1 MLNQHSID
9 HPKMN
14 SINKLTAIRQ
24 QMKEHQIDAYI
35 IASADPH
42 LSEDLPDHYK
52 ALAFTCGFTGSAG
65 TLVIT
70 KTFAGLWT
78 DFRYFIQAEAELE
91 GSGFDL
97 VKLKVQHTP
106 EYIAYLVSEL
116 PEGSVVGFDYQ
127 LFSVQL
133 AGELLRALSRKN
145 ISSVSADLLSPI
157 WQNRPAL
164 PNAVATLI
172 PAEDAGKSAAEKLN
186 EIRVAMAK
194 QPASHHLIS
203 SLDDIAWL
211 FNLRGGDINHNPVVL
226 SHALITADSA
236 RLFISEGKLSPA
248 HLSQLQQEGVTMED
262 YQSIGSHLQQLSTT
276 ATMLLDPKR
285 CSYGLY
291 DQLPPEVDVQLAI
304 NPSTHL
310 KSIKNES
317 ELAHVRKAMI
327 EDGVALTR
335 FFKWLEEHVGRET
348 ITEIS
353 AADQLE
359 AYRAEQESFAG
370 ISFNTIAGYQS
381 HGALPHYH
389 ATPESDVP
397 VLPEGL
403 FLIDSGGQYHYGT
416 TDVTR
421 SIPMGP
427 TNVQQQEDYTL
438 VLKALIDGSK
448 AVFPEGTRGYQ
459 IDAICR
465 QPLWLAGINYGHGT
479 GHGIGFYLN
488 VHEGPQNIGPSNV
501 PVALQPGM
509 ITSIEPGIYR
519 PGSHGVRTENLVLT
533 IEKSVTEFG
542 VFHAFETLT
551 LAHIDTQMVKKELL
565 DQSQVTWLNDYN
577 QHVYT
582 MLSPMLQPEEA
593 SWLQQKCLPI

>member
-1 MLNQHSID
+1 
-9 HPKMN
+9 MN
-14 SINKLTAIRQ
+14 SKNTLTAIRQ
-24 QMKEHQIDAYI
+24 QMRALQLDAYV

-52 ALAFTCGFTGSAG
+52 ILSFTCGFTGSAG

-70 KTFAGLWT
+70 QTFAGLWT
-78 DFRYFIQAEAELE
+78 DFRYFIQAEAELVD
-91 GSGFDL
+91 SGFEL
-97 VKLKVQHTP
+97 VKLKVPHTP
-106 EYIAYLVSEL
+106 EYIAYLAEL
-116 PEGSVVGFDYQ
+116 PERSVVGFDYR
-127 LFSVQL
+127 LFSVYM
-133 AGELLRALSRKN
+133 AGELLRALSRKS
-145 ISSVSADLLSPI
+145 ISSVSVDLITPV

-164 PNAVATLI
+164 PNAAATLI
-172 PAEDAGKSAAEKLN
+172 PVEDAGKSAAEKLK
-186 EIRVAMAK
+186 EVRAAMAK
-194 QPASHHLIS
+194 QQASYHLIS

-226 SHALITADSA
+226 SHALIKAESA
-236 RLFISEGKLSPA
+236 RLFIAEGKLSPV
-248 HLSQLQQEGVTMED
+248 HLSQLQQEGVTVEAYHD
-262 YQSIGSHLQQLSTT
+262 IEKYLQKIPGK
-276 ATMLLDPKR
+276 AAMLLDPKK

-291 DQLPPEVDVQLAI
+291 DLLTDEVEVQLAV

-317 ELAHVRKAMI
+317 EQAHVRKVMI
-327 EDGVALTR
+327 KDGVALTR
-335 FFKWLEEHVGRET
+335 FFKWLEERVGKET

-359 AYRAEQESFAG
+359 VYRAEQENFAG
-370 ISFNTIAGYQS
+370 ISFDTIAGYQA

-389 ATPESDVP
+389 ATPESDLP
-397 VLPEGL
+397 VLPEGI
-403 FLIDSGGQYHYGT
+403 FLIDSGAQYHYGT

-421 SIPMGP
+421 SIPMGH
-427 TNVQQQEDYTL
+427 TTIQQKEDYTL

-465 QPLWLAGINYGHGT
+465 QPLWLEGINYGHGT

-488 VHEGPQNIGPSNV
+488 VHEGPQNIGPANV

-509 ITSIEPGIYR
+509 ITSIEPGVYR

-551 LAHIDTQMVKKELL
+551 LAHIDTQMVIKEML
-565 DQSQVTWLNDYN
+565 DQSQLTWLNDYN
-577 QHVYT
+577 HHVYE
-582 MLSPMLQPEEA
+582 MLSPFLRPEEA
-593 SWLQQKCLPI
+593 VWLQKKCLPISMQLP

>member
-1 MLNQHSID
+1 
-9 HPKMN
+9 MN
-14 SINKLTAIRQ
+14 YINKLAAIRQ
-24 QMKEHQIDAYI
+24 EMKERQLAAYL

-42 LSEDLPDHYK
+42 GSEVLPDHYK
-52 ALAFTCGFTGSAG
+52 ALEFTCGFTGSAG

-70 KTFAGLWT
+70 DSFAGLWT
-78 DFRYFIQAEAELE
+78 DFRYFIQAEEELKD
-91 GSGFDL
+91 SGFEL

-106 EYIAYLVSEL
+106 EYIAYLASVL
-116 PEGSVVGFDYQ
+116 AEGSEIGFDYQ

-133 AGELLRALSRKN
+133 GGELLRGLKAKN
-145 ISSVSADLLSPI
+145 INCVSADLISPI
-157 WQNRPAL
+157 WQNRPPL
-164 PNAVATLI
+164 PNAAATLI
-172 PAEDAGKSAAEKLN
+172 PAEDAGRSVAEKII
-186 EIRVAMAK
+186 EVRAAMTK

-226 SHALITADSA
+226 SHALIGPDSVK
-236 RLFISEGKLSPA
+236 LFIAEGKLSA
-248 HLSQLQQEGVTMED
+248 THIWHLQQEGVTVESYHNLRSNLLMLPAAA
-262 YQSIGSHLQQLSTT
+262 SI
-276 ATMLLDPKR
+276 LLDPKR
-285 CSYGLY
+285 CNFSLY
-291 DQLPPEVDVQLAI
+291 DLLPAEVDVQLAV

-310 KSIKNES
+310 KSIKNEI
-317 ELAHVRKAMI
+317 ELAQVRKVMVK
-327 EDGVALTR
+327 DGVALTR
-335 FFKWLEEHVGRET
+335 FFKWLEEHVGKEP

-359 AYRAEQESFAG
+359 AYRAQQENFAG
-370 ISFNTIAGYQS
+370 VSFDTIAGYQA
-381 HGALPHYH
+381 HAALPHYH
-389 ATPESDVP
+389 ATPASDVL

-403 FLIDSGGQYHYGT
+403 FLVDSGGQYHYGT

-421 SIPMGP
+421 SIPMGL
-427 TNVQQQEDYTL
+427 TTAQQQEDYTL
-438 VLKALIDGSK
+438 VLKALICGSK

-465 QPLWLAGINYGHGT
+465 QPLWLKGINYGHGT

-533 IEKSVTEFG
+533 IIKSVTEFG

-551 LAHIDTQMVKKELL
+551 LAHIDTQLVKKELL
-565 DQSQVTWLNDYN
+565 EQAEVTWLNDYN
-577 QHVYT
+577 QQVYVQ
-582 MLSPMLQPEEA
+582 LCPFLQPEEA
-593 SWLQQKCLPI
+593 KWLQQKCLPI

>member
-1 MLNQHSID
+1 M
-9 HPKMN
+9 MN
-14 SINKLTAIRQ
+14 FKKKLAAIRQ
-24 QMKEHQIDAYI
+24 QMKEQRLDAYV

-42 LSEDLPDHYK
+42 LSEDLPDYYK
-52 ALAFTCGFTGSAG
+52 ALAFTSGFTGSAG

-70 KTFAGLWT
+70 QSFAGLWT
-78 DFRYFIQAEAELE
+78 DFRYFIQAEEELAD
-91 GSGFDL
+91 SGFEL

-106 EYIAYLVSEL
+106 EYIAYLISVL
-116 PEGSVVGFDYQ
+116 PEGSVIGLDYQ

-133 AGELLRALSRKN
+133 AVELLRAIKAKN
-145 ISSVSADLLSPI
+145 MSSVSADLISPI
-157 WQNRPAL
+157 WQERPAL
-164 PNAVATLI
+164 PHAAATLI
-172 PAEDAGKSAAEKLN
+172 PVEDAGISAAEK
-186 EIRVAMAK
+186 IKAVRTAMVK
-194 QPASHHLIS
+194 QQASHHLIS
-203 SLDDIAWL
+203 SLDDVAWL
-211 FNLRGGDINHNPVVL
+211 FNLRGGDIKHNPVVL
-226 SHALITADSA
+226 SHGLIGTESV
-236 RLFISEGKLSPA
+236 RLFISEGKLSSA
-248 HLSQLQQEGVTMED
+248 HLQQLQQEGVTVEP
-262 YQSIGSHLQQLSTT
+262 YHTIGNHLQKLPAA

-285 CSYGLY
+285 CSYGLF
-291 DQLPPEVDVQLAI
+291 DILPADVDVQLAI

-317 ELAHVRKAMI
+317 ELAHVRKVMVK
-327 EDGVALTR
+327 DGVALTR
-335 FFKWLEEHVGRET
+335 FFKWLEERVGKET

-353 AADQLE
+353 AAEKLE
-359 AYRAEQESFAG
+359 AYRAEQECFAG
-370 ISFNTIAGYQS
+370 VSFDTIAGYKA
-381 HGALPHYH
+381 HAALPHYH
-389 ATPESDVP
+389 ATAVTDCP

-403 FLIDSGGQYHYGT
+403 FLVDSGGQYHYGT

-421 SIPMGP
+421 SISMGP
-427 TNVQQQEDYTL
+427 TTTQQQEDYTL

-448 AVFPEGTRGYQ
+448 AIFPEGTRGYQ

-465 QPLWLAGINYGHGT
+465 QPLWLSGINYGHGT

-551 LAHIDTQMVKKELL
+551 LAHIDTQPVIKELL
-565 DQSQVTWLNDYN
+565 DQAQVAWLNDYN
-577 QHVYT
+577 KQVYEK
-582 MLSPMLQPEEA
+582 LSPFLQPEEA
-593 SWLQQKCLPI
+593 EWLQQKCLPI